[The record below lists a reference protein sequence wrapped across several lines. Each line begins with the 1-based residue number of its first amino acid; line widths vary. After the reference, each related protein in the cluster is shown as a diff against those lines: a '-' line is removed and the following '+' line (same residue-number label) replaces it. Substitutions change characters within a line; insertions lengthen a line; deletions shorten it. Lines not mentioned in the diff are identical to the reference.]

1 MQALAG
7 HVPTYRAALLSQS
20 NPSLTSKR
28 VQGMF
33 YRTARMLEA
42 GIKPVFVFDGKPPEI
57 KRAQLDQ
64 RLER

>member
-1 MQALAG
+1 M
-7 HVPTYRAALLSQS
+7 
-20 NPSLTSKR
+20 
-28 VQGMF
+28 QGMF

-64 RLER
+64 RLERWARLRPQHSMPAPTHSIKALSPA